1 MIKTKKDLMEIVD
14 HYKKESD
21 YDSAINFLE
30 NFPMKNVD
38 MNKEIKKINDLKYKI
53 NEPKPIVEKILPK
66 EVEQDKED
74 VKDDN

>member
-14 HYKKESD
+14 HYKKEGD